1 MRVPDFT
8 FRTSCCALIV
18 ILLTLV
24 CASARADCAKHSG
37 PNRAALVELYTS
49 EGCSSCPPADR
60 QLGAL
65 AAALDA
71 NAEVV
76 PLALHVS
83 YWDELGWP
91 DIYAQPVFDLRQQWL
106 VQTSQQ
112 KTVYTPQSFVA
123 GHELRNWRED
133 LRKTVHAVNDRPA
146 AAHIHIRARPHG
158 ANALSLQVEV
168 TDITEHTP
176 TVLYLALAEN
186 DLKNSIQRGENSG
199 RTLAHE
205 HVVHTF
211 IGPLALT
218 QAGHSER
225 RPLPL
230 QAHWQRAALDVT
242 AIVQDPRTGD
252 VLQALRAQHCA
263 AS

>member
-1 MRVPDFT
+1 MRAPDFT
-8 FRTSCCALIV
+8 FRTSCCALIAS
-18 ILLTLV
+18 LLTLV

-91 DIYAQPVFDLRQQWL
+91 DIYAQTAFDQRQQWL

-112 KTVYTPQSFVA
+112 ETVYTPQFFVA
-123 GHELRNWRED
+123 GRELRSWRED
-133 LRKTVHAVNDRPA
+133 LRTTVRAVNSRPA
-146 AAHIHIRARPHG
+146 AAHINIQARPHG
-158 ANALSLQVEV
+158 DSALSLDVE
-168 TDITEHTP
+168 ITGISEHTP
-176 TVLYLALAEN
+176 AALYLAVTEN
-186 DLKNSIQRGENSG
+186 ALKRSVKRGENGG
-199 RTLAHE
+199 RILAHE
-205 HVVHTF
+205 HVVHTW

-225 RPLPL
+225 RTLPL

>member
-1 MRVPDFT
+1 MRAPDFPIRAT
-8 FRTSCCALIV
+8 CTALLAS
-18 ILLTLV
+18 LLTLV
-24 CASARADCAKHSG
+24 CVSGRADCTAKSG
-37 PNRAALVELYTS
+37 PNRAALVELYTA

-65 AAALDA
+65 AAALDT

-91 DIYAQPVFDLRQQWL
+91 DIYAQPVFDQRQQWL

-112 KTVYTPQSFVA
+112 KTVYTPQFFVA
-123 GHELRNWRED
+123 GRELRNWRED
-133 LRKTVHAVNDRPA
+133 LRTTVRAVNARPA
-146 AAHIHIRARPHG
+146 AAHIHIQARPHG
-158 ANALSLQVEV
+158 DSTLFLHVEV

-176 TVLYLALAEN
+176 AVLYLALTEN
-186 DLKNSIQRGENSG
+186 DLKSSIKRGENSG

-205 HVVHTF
+205 HVVHTW
-211 IGPLALT
+211 IGPLT
-218 QAGHSER
+218 VPQAGHSER
-225 RPLPL
+225 RSLPL
-230 QAHWQRAALDVT
+230 AAHWQRAELDVT
-242 AIVQDPRTGD
+242 AIVQDPRSGE
-252 VLQALRAQHCA
+252 VLQTLRAPHCA